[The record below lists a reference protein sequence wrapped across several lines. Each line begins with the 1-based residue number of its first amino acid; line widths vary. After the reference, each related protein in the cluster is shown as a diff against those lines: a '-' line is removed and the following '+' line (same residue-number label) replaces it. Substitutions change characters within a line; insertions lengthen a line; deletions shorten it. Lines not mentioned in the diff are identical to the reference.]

1 MKFKPEKKH
10 LQWGITIF
18 LVIAAAILFYYVI
31 FHMGTLKSGF
41 NILMEILMPLIY
53 GAVIAYLF
61 WPLVKLFESK
71 IFLPL
76 FRKMNISFRKKGK
89 KIIRLISILLTLFQM
104 CIRDRCR
111 APAVHSIR

>member
-1 MKFKPEKKH
+1 MC
-10 LQWGITIF
+10 IRDR
-18 LVIAAAILFYYVI
+18 FYYVI